1 MREWLKLEFN
11 GELIW
16 IKEVKGSKT
25 AAHMIGRSTKGR
37 DVLQPFM
44 EQVLVWLMGTF
55 LRCSLRQQQLGWGR
69 GGSTISV
76 TLPLACMCAGAWDN
90 VHSSRGL
97 PGRACGAPSSARKV
111 GAKLWSVLLLW
122 AAAASVSM

>member
-1 MREWLKLEFN
+1 VREWLKLEFN

-55 LRCSLRQQQLGWGR
+55 LRCSLRQQQPWLG
-69 GGSTISV
+69 
-76 TLPLACMCAGAWDN
+76 
-90 VHSSRGL
+90 SRRFDDL
-97 PGRACGAPSSARKV
+97 CDPSSCVHVRWGLGQRSQQQGIARESLRRPFI
-111 GAKLWSVLLLW
+111 G
-122 AAAASVSM
+122 